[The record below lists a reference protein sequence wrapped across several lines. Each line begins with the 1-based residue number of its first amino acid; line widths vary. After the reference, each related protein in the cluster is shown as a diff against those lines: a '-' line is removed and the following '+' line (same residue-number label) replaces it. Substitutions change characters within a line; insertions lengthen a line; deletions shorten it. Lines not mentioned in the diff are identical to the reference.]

1 MKGYDFIFTGQQPWD
16 IAIGSNAIDIA
27 LEVSKQNRVLYVNT
41 PMDVSTL
48 YKNEQTPENIHRKKV
63 IRKEMPYLRRMGEN
77 LWVLDIPF
85 LSLPIN
91 ILPDG
96 WCFDFINKLNNRRV
110 YKFVK
115 KIASELKF
123 ENYVLFIDNDIYRS
137 YYANEFLKPIFSYYY
152 RRDNLVSSYW
162 INHAP
167 RLEPQLCRKCDCV
180 VANSEKLAEDVR
192 VYNERSYDVGQGI
205 DLSRYVLGRDYPNP
219 KALDDIPRPF
229 IGYLGWITSLRIDA
243 DLIYELAKSRPQYS
257 FVLVGGEDDYFK
269 QHPLHQQNNIYFV
282 GKVNEEEVPG
292 YIAQFDVCMNPQLLN
307 ETTIGNYPRKI
318 DEYLALGKPT
328 VATRT
333 ITMSIFDSCVRNCS
347 GVEEYKTAID
357 EALASNSSQEI
368 SKRIE
373 LAHSH
378 SWENSV
384 QKIYT
389 HFLSHIQSNK

>member
-1 MKGYDFIFTGQQPWD
+1 MKGYGFIFTGQQPWD

-48 YKNEQTPENIHRKKV
+48 YKNEQTPENIHRKRV
-63 IRKEMPYLRRMGEN
+63 LRKETPYLRRMSEN

-85 LSLPIN
+85 LVMPVN

-96 WCFDFINKLNNRRV
+96 WCFDFVNKLNNRRV

-115 KIASELKF
+115 SVAIELEFKD
-123 ENYVLFIDNDIYRS
+123 YVLFIDNDIYRS
-137 YYANEFLKPIFSYYY
+137 YYATEFLKPIFSYYY

-167 RLEPQLCRKCDCV
+167 RLEPRLCAKCDCV

-192 VYNERSYDVGQGI
+192 PYNRSSYDVGQGI
-205 DLSRYVLGRDYPNP
+205 DLSRYLAGKSYPKP
-219 KALDDIPRPF
+219 KTLDGIPRPF

-243 DLIYELAKSRPQYS
+243 DLICELARSRPQYS

-269 QHPLHQQNNIYFV
+269 QHPLHQQDNVYFV
-282 GKVNEEEVPG
+282 GKVDEAEVPG

-318 DEYLALGKPT
+318 DEYLALGKPV

-333 ITMSIFDSCVRNCS
+333 ITMAMFDSCVSNCS
-347 GVEEYKTAID
+347 GVEEYKKALD
-357 EALASNSSQEI
+357 EALTNNSPQETN
-368 SKRIE
+368 RRVE

-378 SWENSV
+378 SWKNSV
-384 QKIYT
+384 QKIYS
-389 HFLSHIQSNK
+389 HFLPCTEPK